1 MLSAA
6 ALVVA
11 ATAAASERVVYVAPG
26 ASEKTGAGSFTR
38 PYTLAAAVRAV
49 RGHADGVSVLLR
61 GGDYVLSQP
70 LVLTAADSGG
80 AGRPVTYMSAPG
92 ERARLLGGIGVPAS
106 AFQPISG
113 SHLPAQ
119 AVVADLRTLGVR
131 NASMLGGSTGVGQ
144 HQAELFMRARDGSV
158 QPLQLAQ
165 DPNPHPNGTWQWAG
179 YSEISAGNK
188 SWFVLADTAREVH
201 LNRWGTAVETGL
213 RLYGHWGNAYNDM
226 QTRRV
231 QSMVPV
237 TSHSDRGSLT
247 DSEAGVAY
255 NITFETSGSVVTPG
269 QRFVAVDALALL
281 DSPGEYWIDRVALK
295 LYLYPPVPL
304 QELDNGSSGGTP
316 FVLSLVPPPSS
327 DKPLEAQGLIE
338 LRGASHVRLANL
350 TLAAST
356 RSLLV
361 ANAST
366 GLSVEDCSLTGAA
379 GDCSS
384 IQNAANSQLLRTTIA
399 YCGGTG
405 LTLTGGSWYGCC
417 ILRYPK

>member
-1 MLSAA
+1 MSLLLALSAA

-70 LVLTAADSGG
+70 LVLTGADSGG

-92 ERARLLGGIGVPAS
+92 ERARLLGGIGVPTS

-119 AVVADLRTLGVR
+119 TVVANLRTLGVR

-165 DPNPHPNGTWQWAG
+165 DPNPHLNGTWQWAG

-188 SWFVLADTAREVH
+188 SWFVLADTAR
-201 LNRWGTAVETGL
+201 LGL
-213 RLYGHWGNAYNDM
+213 A
-226 QTRRV
+226 RRIPARR
-231 QSMVPV
+231 S
-237 TSHSDRGSLT
+237 SLR
-247 DSEAGVAY
+247 
-255 NITFETSGSVVTPG
+255 I
-269 QRFVAVDALALL
+269 
-281 DSPGEYWIDRVALK
+281 
-295 LYLYPPVPL
+295 
-304 QELDNGSSGGTP
+304 GG
-316 FVLSLVPPPSS
+316 
-327 DKPLEAQGLIE
+327 A
-338 LRGASHVRLANL
+338 R
-350 TLAAST
+350 
-356 RSLLV
+356 
-361 ANAST
+361 
-366 GLSVEDCSLTGAA
+366 
-379 GDCSS
+379 
-384 IQNAANSQLLRTTIA
+384 RTIKHDT
-399 YCGGTG
+399 
-405 LTLTGGSWYGCC
+405 W
-417 ILRYPK
+417 RQQ